1 MDGRDDMQDGQNTKM
16 LGAFRRQSS
25 ITFCLFAV
33 DVDVRG
39 QLEEF

>member
-1 MDGRDDMQDGQNTKM
+1 MEDMQDGQNTKM
-16 LGAFRRQSS
+16 LGAFRRWSS

-33 DVDVRG
+33 DAKVRG